1 MSEKKPNPSAELSVQ
16 SQDISDKQLETVA
29 GGTTVPVIME
39 YFQN

>member
-1 MSEKKPNPSAELSVQ
+1 MSEKKPNTPAEFSVQ

-39 YFQN
+39 YF